1 MSAKSQA
8 SINPCVVGDQLSSI
22 KDILEKVN
30 LFSFPPDESKKNS
43 LEDPMAP
50 DPKDAYLGP
59 KFWDK
64 PITLDSLS
72 EIDEPEFS
80 VMNFNEFLIENDLN
94 MSEGS
99 NTEQDKEDED
109 SRPKSATDSEEEN
122 NSMDDED
129 PLYKKTCLLKASKA
143 MSNNGS
149 GGKKRPGQ
157 QQPMFED
164 EQTASFLYV
173 ESKRARLEREAEE
186 RRRKKEEEDAN
197 LEVSFDPKE
206 LSLATI
212 PGSNFDP
219 RKCAFSSDD
228 LKPQPIIRKRK
239 KDFVPSE
246 EKDDHYWEKRKRNNV
261 SARRSREARRLKE
274 NQIALRASFLEKEN
288 SKLRMSNKELKEEN
302 LNLKDTISFLRD
314 KLSTLDK

>member
-1 MSAKSQA
+1 MSNIQRSHVTV
-8 SINPCVVGDQLSSI
+8 PVGDQLSSI

-30 LFSFPPDESKKNS
+30 LFSFPADEAKKKDEIS
-43 LEDPMAP
+43 IQP

-72 EIDEPEFS
+72 EMDEPEFS
-80 VMNFNEFLIENDLN
+80 VMNFNEFLIENDLT
-94 MSEGS
+94 MSGS
-99 NTEQDKEDED
+99 NSDNVMD
-109 SRPKSATDSEEEN
+109 SSSTHHD
-122 NSMDDED
+122 DDED
-129 PLYKKTCLLKASKA
+129 D
-143 MSNNGS
+143 
-149 GGKKRPGQ
+149 
-157 QQPMFED
+157 ED
-164 EQTASFLYV
+164 EEEEEEAMTFQDAQKSKGNDDSDTAKTTNNKKKQLFDNDENASFLYV

-186 RRRKKEEEDAN
+186 KRRKKAEEEAN

-212 PGSNFDP
+212 PGSTFDP

-239 KDFVPSE
+239 KDFVPTDK
-246 EKDDHYWEKRKRNNV
+246 KDDHYWEKRKRNNQ

-288 SKLRMSNKELKEEN
+288 FKLRVSNKELKEEN

-314 KLSTLDK
+314 KLSAMEK

>member
-1 MSAKSQA
+1 MSNIQRSHVTV
-8 SINPCVVGDQLSSI
+8 PVGDQLSSI

-30 LFSFPPDESKKNS
+30 LFSFPADEAKKKDEIS
-43 LEDPMAP
+43 IQP

-72 EIDEPEFS
+72 EMDEPEFS
-80 VMNFNEFLIENDLN
+80 VMNFNEFLIENDLT
-94 MSEGS
+94 MSGS
-99 NTEQDKEDED
+99 NSD
-109 SRPKSATDSEEEN
+109 SVMDS
-122 NSMDDED
+122 SSTHHDDDED
-129 PLYKKTCLLKASKA
+129 D
-143 MSNNGS
+143 
-149 GGKKRPGQ
+149 
-157 QQPMFED
+157 ED
-164 EQTASFLYV
+164 EEEEEEAMTFQDAQKSKGNDDSDTAKTTNNKKKQLFDNDENASFLYV

-186 RRRKKEEEDAN
+186 KRRKKAEEEAN

-212 PGSNFDP
+212 PGSTFDP

-239 KDFVPSE
+239 KDFVPTDK
-246 EKDDHYWEKRKRNNV
+246 KDDHYWEKRKRNNQ

-288 SKLRMSNKELKEEN
+288 FKLRVSNKELKEEN

-314 KLSTLDK
+314 KLSAMEK